1 MIIAAASVFDSDSL
15 VLDSLVLDSL
25 VLDSLVLDSLILD
38 SEALSPALWILFI
51 LASPTLSAEESLL

>member
-1 MIIAAASVFDSDSL
+1 MIIAAASVFDS
-15 VLDSLVLDSL
+15 DSL